1 MHAIHNVALPSVVR
15 GTGPGLVLVHGA
27 GATSESTY
35 GPLVSGL
42 AAGYGVVAPDYSRLP
57 TDAAVDI
64 DALADWHVEAA
75 LRAGCERFAMI
86 GHSLGSMIA
95 TRAAVRHPDRVT
107 ALVLTSAFARA
118 PASTRLKLRVWR
130 DLLDGDR
137 VLLARFLMS
146 LMLSDRYLD
155 AMTEEQ
161 LDGFA
166 ELIALTVSPGSVEQL
181 ELVLRLDV
189 RADLAKVRV
198 PTLVIATSDDRLVP
212 AAMSDELIDHLSA
225 AVSAALPCGHLP
237 ALECP
242 QEWQRLIGDFL
253 AAVVTDGAAR

>member
-1 MHAIHNVALPSVVR
+1 MHAVHNVVLPSVVR

-27 GATSESTY
+27 GATGDSTY
-35 GPLVSGL
+35 GRLISGL
-42 AAGYGVVAPDYSRLP
+42 AAGHGVVAPDYSKL
-57 TDAAVDI
+57 TTGATVDI

-75 LRAGCERFAMI
+75 LRAGHERFAMA

-130 DLLDGDR
+130 GLLDGGR
-137 VLLARFLMS
+137 GLLARYLMS

-155 AMTEEQ
+155 AMSEDQ
-161 LDGFA
+161 IDGFA
-166 ELIALTVSPGSVEQL
+166 ELVALTTGAGSAEQI
-181 ELVLRLDV
+181 ELALRLDV
-189 RADLAKVRV
+189 RADLARISV
-198 PTLVIATSDDRLVP
+198 PTLVIATSDDHLVP
-212 AAMSDELIDHLSA
+212 AAVSGELIDHLSA
-225 AVSAALPCGHLP
+225 AVSATLPCGHLP

-242 QEWQRLIGDFL
+242 QEWQRLIEDFL
-253 AAVVTDGAAR
+253 TAVNSDGAAQ